1 MAFQIT
7 KKALWRKVEEL
18 HPSPSPQDHQ
28 NCKVQLEEA
37 FYLLLDIQKENV
49 TPEVIVKIDAFIAIT
64 AKKFKA

>member
-28 NCKVQLEEA
+28 KCKAMLEEA